1 MRGYFGTAWP
11 ITAAYAILS
20 HTHRPAPTHSIFGLG
35 PLRSEFRSTHML
47 FCDCKPARWC
57 DCESTFNRA
66 YIKIYLAY
74 CSQVEIRKS
83 ATVQCSRLRIKNGV
97 VITETTWFYQD
108 NLCIRYYSCYRL
120 RTIRICRLLNKHD
133 RLVRNEKLPRNITS
147 DYKSV
152 SKILY
157 FRIHPWQNQDKPK
170 LTDIYTCSSLQ

>member
-1 MRGYFGTAWP
+1 MSGEGIFRYRMANHSGVCYP
-11 ITAAYAILS
+11 V
-20 HTHRPAPTHSIFGLG
+20 THSPRPAPTHSIFGLG

-133 RLVRNEKLPRNITS
+133 SSKWKTS
-147 DYKSV
+147 AKHHTW
-152 SKILY
+152 L
-157 FRIHPWQNQDKPK
+157 
-170 LTDIYTCSSLQ
+170 